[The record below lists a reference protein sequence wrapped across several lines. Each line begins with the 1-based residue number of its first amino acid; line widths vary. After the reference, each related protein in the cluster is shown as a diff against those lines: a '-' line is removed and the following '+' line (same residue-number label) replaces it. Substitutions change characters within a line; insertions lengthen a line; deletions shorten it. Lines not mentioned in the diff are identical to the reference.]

1 MPDPRMT
8 RDQAREAALDH
19 AVRLLRPHFQNVCVI
34 ASDVDLDET
43 AQSDDGMSTRMGCRM
58 TGDVAAVYGLTE
70 IAHNIA
76 GGRIQSV
83 MEADDEES
91 DTDGPVG

>member
-1 MPDPRMT
+1 MANHRLT
-8 RDQAREAALDH
+8 RDQEREAALDH
-19 AVRLLRPHFQNVCVI
+19 AVKVLRAHFQNVCI
-34 ASDVDLDET
+34 LASDVDLDESGK
-43 AQSDDGMSTRMGCRM
+43 SDDGLSTRMGCRM
-58 TGDVAAVYGLTE
+58 TGDVVAVYGLTE